1 MPLTKFCA
9 SYSKGFAAKV
19 TSWMMKSMDQ
29 AYVGEHEDMPP
40 AKRCRFSI
48 PPAKRLKSTHAIY
61 LDEAM
66 PEPNEPIDLD
76 PDDQHMEP
84 VAVPEV
90 VPQMPYVNP
99 GAPISSPVVR
109 QAQPVASPNLPK
121 PALVRDHS
129 PESELWQEIFRT
141 METMAPR
148 VANLQVDMSHAVAQQ
163 VQQLVPT
170 MQVHVILVCRGT
182 ERYQLPLLLSERH
195 VNIMRHT
202 VCMHRTTGEIHDLGC
217 EDWYALKRQQR
228 IRPAMPSKL
237 MITSFGHPLH
247 SEDHSP

>member
-1 MPLTKFCA
+1 
-9 SYSKGFAAKV
+9 
-19 TSWMMKSMDQ
+19 
-29 AYVGEHEDMPP
+29 
-40 AKRCRFSI
+40 
-48 PPAKRLKSTHAIY
+48 
-61 LDEAM
+61 
-66 PEPNEPIDLD
+66 
-76 PDDQHMEP
+76 
-84 VAVPEV
+84 
-90 VPQMPYVNP
+90 
-99 GAPISSPVVR
+99 
-109 QAQPVASPNLPK
+109 
-121 PALVRDHS
+121 
-129 PESELWQEIFRT
+129 

-182 ERYQLPLLLSERH
+182 ERYQLPLQLSERH

-237 MITSFGHPLH
+237 MITSFGHPLQ
-247 SEDHSP
+247 SEDHSRPAEARMFEPVVPRVARVNAGAPCPDKNPRG